1 MDNLDILGVGNALVD
16 ETFYIKEDL
25 VKKTN
30 LNFNQFKQI
39 SYSEQQEI
47 KLLMENQDPEIVC
60 GGSTTNSLVAASNF
74 GSKCGHICQLGRDSL
89 GDLYEDNLKKNKIKV
104 INSLSLV
111 LMSPNSERTMGTY
124 LGASENLQFSKDFLV
139 ALEKSQI
146 LFSEG
151 YQFTSD
157 QNYDVFLQLLKMA
170 NHEVDF
176 ALSLS
181 DPNVVNIFKDRFLE
195 VLKFKHA
202 KYLFCNAQNFVVT
215 DGANESL
222 IYEDGKSSNIKAF
235 KVNAI
240 DSNGAGDIFAGGC
253 LHAIVSGEDFHESCK
268 FGNYASSQI
277 VQEKSPRLSQK
288 GYIKLKE
295 NYLEL

>member
-16 ETFYIKEDL
+16 ETFYIEEDL
-25 VKKTN
+25 VRKTN

-47 KLLMENQDPEIVC
+47 KSFLGNQDPEIVC

-89 GDLYEDNLKKNKIKV
+89 GDLYEDNLIENNIEV
-104 INSLSLV
+104 INSLRLDEINTGRCLV
-111 LMSPNSERTMGTY
+111 LISPNSERTMGTY
-124 LGASENLQFSKDFLV
+124 LGASENLQFSKDFLA
-139 ALEKSQI
+139 ALTKSKI

-151 YQFTSD
+151 YQFTSN
-157 QNYDVFLQLLKMA
+157 QNYDVFLQILKMA
-170 NHEVDF
+170 NHKIDF

-195 VLKFKHA
+195 VLKIKQA
-202 KYLFCNAQNFVVT
+202 KYLFCNKDEAIALTGENFKNELPKYAQNFVVT

-222 IYEDGKSSNIKAF
+222 IFEDGKSSNLKAF
-235 KVNAI
+235 KV
-240 DSNGAGDIFAGGC
+240 
-253 LHAIVSGEDFHESCK
+253 
-268 FGNYASSQI
+268 
-277 VQEKSPRLSQK
+277 
-288 GYIKLKE
+288 
-295 NYLEL
+295 